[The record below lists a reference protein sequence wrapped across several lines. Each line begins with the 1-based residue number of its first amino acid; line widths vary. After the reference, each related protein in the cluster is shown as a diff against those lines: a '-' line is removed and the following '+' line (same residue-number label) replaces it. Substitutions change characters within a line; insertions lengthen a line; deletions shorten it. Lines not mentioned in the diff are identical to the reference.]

1 MCPPVNTYLADDYG
15 EVLRAKKG
23 AMSSARMLTVS
34 FGLALTTLTTMA
46 ILVLGG
52 SLMRPGFL
60 RDSSALISQ
69 AALT

>member
-1 MCPPVNTYLADDYG
+1 
-15 EVLRAKKG
+15 
-23 AMSSARMLTVS
+23 MLTVS